1 MNQWLIDFIS
11 GSISGICGL
20 LIGHP
25 LDTIKC
31 RMQFQP
37 HIYTNSIATFKLMA
51 KEEKLI
57 SLFKGVIPPIFN
69 QFPINAM

>member
-1 MNQWLIDFIS
+1 MNQWMVDFIS

-20 LIGHP
+20 FIGHP

-31 RMQFQP
+31 RMQYEP
-37 HIYTNSIATFKLMA
+37 NIYRNTFTAFKLIA